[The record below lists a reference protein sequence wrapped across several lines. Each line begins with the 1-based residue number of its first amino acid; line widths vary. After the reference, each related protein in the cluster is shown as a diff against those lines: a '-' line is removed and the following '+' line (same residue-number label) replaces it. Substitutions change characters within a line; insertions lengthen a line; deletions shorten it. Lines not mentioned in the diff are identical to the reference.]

1 MTKTNPFSVC
11 ALSVL
16 AVLFCAGPNAVAQG
30 KAAATTVY
38 TLGPDEEILRA
49 ESTIEITAEAAD
61 VILVLAKDRAKNPPF
76 FVFRD
81 GKKTGPY
88 ASVND
93 AMNAAYA
100 GRAGAAGGR
109 SDCAVY
115 DPGDPPDSARPEPA
129 QAAGGKMVVRF
140 KGKTFGPYMMVLQ
153 ASATPDGA
161 TAFYIAGDS
170 DKSWFG
176 CSDGR
181 VVAFGGMPENMK
193 FSPDGKN
200 GAVVVKGKLSLT
212 EMNDLSKLPPEKMA
226 AAMKDLDKSFLYTID
241 GRSFGPF
248 DDNFGSS
255 SFWYPKTSNDLYCR
269 VRDDVLRNGALL
281 FKADSFDSCNFYP
294 SPDGKSYAMFTYES
308 IVFSDG
314 QSYPSPL
321 DVLVVAR
328 AGRTVFRW
336 ISLENEKRLVV
347 YERTM

>member
-1 MTKTNPFSVC
+1 MPDKELLPRGRRPRRPSTPS
-11 ALSVL
+11 
-16 AVLFCAGPNAVAQG
+16 
-30 KAAATTVY
+30 
-38 TLGPDEEILRA
+38 GPDEEILRP
-49 ESTIEITAEAAD
+49 ESTIEISAEAAD
-61 VILVLAKDRAKNPPF
+61 VILVLAKDGAKNPPF

-88 ASVND
+88 ANVND

-100 GRAGAAGGR
+100 GRDRASGVR

-115 DPGDPPDSARPEPA
+115 DPAAPPDVQPELGS
-129 QAAGGKMVVRF
+129 AAGGKQVVQF
-140 KGKTFGPYMMVLQ
+140 KGKTFGPFMIVLK
-153 ASATPDGA
+153 ASVTPDGA
-161 TAFYIAGDS
+161 TAFYIAGDN

-181 VVAFGGMPENMK
+181 VVSFGGMPEDMK

-200 GAVVVKGKLSLT
+200 GAVVVKGKLSLA

-255 SFWYPKTSNDLYCR
+255 SFWYPKTSNDLYYR
-269 VRDDVLRNGALL
+269 VRNDVLRNGALL
-281 FKADSFDSCNFYP
+281 FKADSFDRCNFYP

-321 DVLVVAR
+321 DVVVFPR

-336 ISLENEKRLVV
+336 ITLENEKKIVA
-347 YERTM
+347 YERAM

>member
-1 MTKTNPFSVC
+1 MIR
-11 ALSVL
+11 
-16 AVLFCAGPNAVAQG
+16 
-30 KAAATTVY
+30 AT
-38 TLGPDEEILRA
+38 LPED
-49 ESTIEITAEAAD
+49 
-61 VILVLAKDRAKNPPF
+61 
-76 FVFRD
+76 
-81 GKKTGPY
+81 
-88 ASVND
+88 
-93 AMNAAYA
+93 
-100 GRAGAAGGR
+100 
-109 SDCAVY
+109 
-115 DPGDPPDSARPEPA
+115 ARPELDS
-129 QAAGGKMVVRF
+129 AAGGKQVVQF
-140 KGKTFGPYMMVLQ
+140 KGKSLGPYMMVFQ

-161 TAFYIAGDS
+161 TAFYTAGDD

-181 VVAFGGMPENMK
+181 VVSFGGMPEDMK

-200 GAVVVKGKLSLT
+200 GAVLVKGKLSLA

-255 SFWYPKTSNDLYCR
+255 SFWYPKTSNDLYYR
-269 VRDDVLRNGALL
+269 VRNDVLRNGALL

-321 DVLVVAR
+321 DVVVFPR

-336 ISLENEKRLVV
+336 ITLENEKKIVA
-347 YERTM
+347 YERAM